1 MGRIDRKKVVKR
13 HNPIL
18 TAIDYE
24 SPLTVGNGFF
34 AYTFDITGMQSLGR
48 YYARNRNPLCTMAE
62 WGWHTTPFGTDKF
75 ACSFGEVE
83 MTEYDF
89 CGRKVAYAAEKKEG
103 NEEVYE
109 WLRHNPHRYSLAEV
123 GLLYDG
129 KEIMPEDIGSVR
141 QELDLFEGT
150 AESEFEVGK
159 EACSVMTAC
168 GDEDCVGF
176 SLRSQALKGGKI
188 KVRIRLPYPGT
199 KICGA
204 DWEAGDRHTTELLQ
218 QKENS
223 VLLVHR
229 MDRDACEIRIGW
241 EGNGVRLERA
251 GSHEFLLS
259 SEEEILCFSL
269 CFRNRRNNPSVY
281 GKRSQDALLLSEE
294 LTVEEICMESR
305 RRWGQ
310 FWQKGGMVDLEG
322 TTDVRGMELERR
334 IILSLYLTGL
344 QCTGYMPP
352 QETGLTCNSWYGKS
366 HLEMHL
372 WHAAYLPLWHRG
384 ELLER
389 SIPWYTDILD
399 KAKENA
405 ARNGYAGARWP
416 KMVSCDGME
425 SPSVIATLL
434 IWQQPHILYMLELLY
449 QEKKEQDENEAEAFL
464 ERMFGLVK
472 ETADFMADFAVENR
486 ENGEY
491 DLLPP
496 IIPAQERHAP
506 QDTVNPAF
514 EVEYWR
520 FGLSIAVNWAK
531 RKKEP
536 HENYALWEKVGSHMA
551 KPPVSGGLYIA
562 HQHCP
567 DTFLHY
573 NTDHP
578 SMLGALGLLPGEG
591 VDCEVMK
598 ATLDRVLEC
607 WDFDSMWGWD
617 FAMMAM
623 TAVRLGC
630 PELAVD
636 LLLMD
641 KPKNSYVA
649 SGNNYQKTS
658 DKLPLYLP
666 GNGSLLLAV
675 PLMLEGIHAAGEDTE
690 REKGRNRGQET
701 RQGEKGGWP
710 GFPGDGSWK
719 IRYEDIS
726 GFPY

>member
-1 MGRIDRKKVVKR
+1 MDRIDRKKVVKR
-13 HNPIL
+13 HNPVL

-34 AYTFDITGMQSLGR
+34 AYTFDVTGMQSLASC
-48 YYARNRNPLCTMAE
+48 YAGHLNPLCTMAE
-62 WGWHTTPFGTDKF
+62 WGWHTTPFGNGKF
-75 ACSFGEVE
+75 ACGFGEVE

-89 CGRKVAYAAEKKEG
+89 CGRRVAYAAEKKEG

-109 WLRHNPHRYSLAEV
+109 WLRHNPHRYNLVEA
-123 GLLYDG
+123 GILYDG
-129 KEIMPEDIGSVR
+129 REVEPGAVGGIR
-141 QELDLFEGT
+141 QELNLYEGI
-150 AESEFEVGK
+150 ARSEFLLGG
-159 EACSVMTAC
+159 EACSVLTAC
-168 GDEDCVGF
+168 GDEDSVAF
-176 SLRSQALKGGKI
+176 SLHSRALQDGKI
-188 KVRIRLPYPGT
+188 KIRIRLPYPST
-199 KICGA
+199 KIGGA
-204 DWEAGDRHTTELLQ
+204 DWEREERHTTELAQ
-218 QKENS
+218 QQENS

-229 MDRDACEIRIGW
+229 MDRDSCEIRICW
-241 EGNGVRLERA
+241 EGGGVRLERA
-251 GSHEFLLS
+251 AAHTFLLS
-259 SEEEILCFSL
+259 TDRDSLCFSL
-269 CFRNRRNNPSVY
+269 CFRNRREDPSIY
-281 GKRSQDALLLSEE
+281 GKRCREQPPSRRESKTE
-294 LTVEEICMESR
+294 TICMESR
-305 RRWGQ
+305 RRWKQ
-310 FWQKGGMVDLEG
+310 FWENGGMVDFEG
-322 TTDVRGMELERR
+322 TTDARGWELERR
-334 IILSLYLTGL
+334 VILSLYLTGL

-352 QETGLTCNSWYGKS
+352 QETGLTCNSWYGKF

-384 ELLER
+384 SLLER
-389 SIPWYTDILD
+389 SISWYEDILD
-399 KAKENA
+399 KAEENA

-449 QEKKEQDENEAEAFL
+449 QEKKERDRKEAEAFL
-464 ERMFGLVK
+464 DRMFRLVK

-486 ENGEY
+486 ETGTY

-506 QDTVNPAF
+506 QDTVNPTF

-520 FGLSIAVNWAK
+520 FGLHIAAVWAK
-531 RKKEP
+531 RKGEAL
-536 HENYALWEKVGSHMA
+536 ENCALWEKVGSHMA
-551 KPPVSGGLYIA
+551 KLPETEGLYIA
-562 HQHCP
+562 HQRCP

-591 VDCEVMK
+591 ADRQVMK
-598 ATLDRVLEC
+598 ATLSRVLEC

-623 TAVRLGC
+623 TAARLDC

-649 SGNNYQKTS
+649 SGNNYQKTC

-666 GNGSLLLAV
+666 GNGSLLLAL
-675 PLMLEGIHAAGEDTE
+675 PLLLAGSKTTDSDTA
-690 REKGRNRGQET
+690 GRPRNSFC
-701 RQGEKGGWP
+701 P
-710 GFPGDGSWK
+710 GFPKDGSWK